1 MNNVIEAI
9 MGKITADKGRD
20 VNRSLV
26 LVLVVWCAFQIGEIK
41 ERVVVIETRLN
52 HAAARST
59 NEVYGIVKN
68 ATHQIG
74 RR

>member
-1 MNNVIEAI
+1 MSKVIEAI

-20 VNRSLV
+20 VNWS
-26 LVLVVWCAFQIGEIK
+26 LVLVVWCAFQLGEIK
-41 ERVVVIETRLN
+41 ERVVAIEVRLN
-52 HAAARST
+52 NRTAKST

-74 RR
+74 GR